1 MVHDVFRT
9 SIIRITSWTRSVF
22 LFSLYS
28 REVVLTTDLV
38 AYASLYLS
46 TLPHTSLDAGTW
58 VYSWV
63 ISEFLRRPSVL
74 PLSIPLALPKL
85 PCPSLSIAN
94 MQAGKRTDNQRS
106 SYFLVYHFIS
116 SVLKS
121 VQELY
126 CSYTSYSFNWSIM
139 SFTVIS

>member
-1 MVHDVFRT
+1 MVHDLSRT

-63 ISEFLRRPSVL
+63 ISEYSRHR
-74 PLSIPLALPKL
+74 LSCFPPLALVKIPTS
-85 PCPSLSIAN
+85 SLIIVN
-94 MQAGKRTDNQRS
+94 
-106 SYFLVYHFIS
+106 I
-116 SVLKS
+116 
-121 VQELY
+121 
-126 CSYTSYSFNWSIM
+126 
-139 SFTVIS
+139 

>member
-9 SIIRITSWTRSVF
+9 SIIRITSWTRSV
-22 LFSLYS
+22 SLYS
-28 REVVLTTDLV
+28 REVVLTTYLV

-63 ISEFLRRPSVL
+63 ISEYSRHR
-74 PLSIPLALPKL
+74 LSCFPPLALVKIPTS
-85 PCPSLSIAN
+85 SLIIAN

-106 SYFLVYHFIS
+106 SCFLVYHFIS

-126 CSYTSYSFNWSIM
+126 CFYTSYSFNWSIM